1 MRRAVFSIPY
11 SLIIGGREFSPDLIS
26 SISISKSLSGIG
38 NGGIVTQQLSASVY
52 ADFSFLAGES
62 VTVVGFDGLPKFYID
77 GENRTEDTVNITAYD
92 RCRKLSQPFD
102 YSSLKDGDKVDE
114 NGDPIFLDI
123 SASGLAEK
131 IAAQCGLSGASN
143 TGDILIGTVSSDVYK
158 GAACNSILENFA
170 SASGCFVCCG
180 TDDTLR
186 FQRIGSGYS
195 SASAAHN
202 SAVIVYPQK
211 IFSRLIVSGDKSEFY
226 DFGSGSAENIME
238 ISNSLITQSVAS
250 ALASRLFENGSFVYQ
265 PVSLNAVISGNID
278 PYGSVIVGEESY
290 KVTNISINLCADGAV
305 ASLSAPVVSECS
317 SAYNNLV
324 TRQINQRI
332 AANKIYGN
340 TQISGSGGLEF
351 VADDGVYGFTA
362 FAGGLAQ
369 FAGAMMDSVMPDKI
383 EKITNSSGQV
393 ERRITYGGKTYA
405 LTYKVEGDK
414 KTDIKFVEVTE

>member
-1 MRRAVFSIPY
+1 M
-11 SLIIGGREFSPDLIS
+11 
-26 SISISKSLSGIG
+26 
-38 NGGIVTQQLSASVY
+38 TQQLSASVY

-62 VTVVGFDGLPKFYID
+62 VTVVGFDGLPTFYID

-102 YSSLKDGDKVDE
+102 YTSLKDGDKVDE

-123 SASGLAEK
+123 SASELVEK
-131 IAAQCGLSGASN
+131 IAAQCGFSGASN
-143 TGDILIGTVSSDVYK
+143 TGDILIGIVSPDVYK
-158 GAACNSILENFA
+158 GAACNSIIENFA

-186 FQRIGSGYS
+186 FQRIGIGYS
-195 SASAAHN
+195 SASAIQN

-211 IFSRLIVSGDKSEFY
+211 SFSRLIVSGDKSEFY

-250 ALASRLFENGSFVYQ
+250 TLASRLLEGGAFVYQ

-278 PYGSVIVGEESY
+278 PYGSVIVGDESY

-317 SAYNNLV
+317 SAYNNLL

-351 VADDGVYGFTA
+351 VDSGGDTYGFKTA
-362 FAGGLAQ
+362 SGGVTEYD
-369 FAGAMMDSVMPDKI
+369 GAMMDKMMPDKI
-383 EKITNSSGQV
+383 EKISDT
-393 ERRITYGGKTYA
+393 ERRITYGGKVYV
-405 LTYKVEGDK
+405 LKYKSENNK
-414 KTDIKFVEVTE
+414 KTDITFTEEAAE

>member
-1 MRRAVFSIPY
+1 M
-11 SLIIGGREFSPDLIS
+11 
-26 SISISKSLSGIG
+26 
-38 NGGIVTQQLSASVY
+38 TQQLSASVY

-62 VTVVGFDGLPKFYID
+62 VTVVGFDGLPTFYID

-102 YSSLKDGDKVDE
+102 YSSLKDGGKVDE
-114 NGDPIFLDI
+114 SGEPVYSDI

-131 IAAQCGLSGASN
+131 IAAQCGFSGASN

-180 TDDTLR
+180 TDNTLR

-195 SASAAHN
+195 SASAIQN

-211 IFSRLIVSGDKSEFY
+211 SFSRLIVSGDKSEFY

-238 ISNSLITQSVAS
+238 ISNSLISQNVAS

-278 PYGSVIVGEESY
+278 PYGTVFVGDESY

-305 ASLSAPVVSECS
+305 ASLSAPVISESS
-317 SAYNNLV
+317 SAYNNLL
-324 TRQINQRI
+324 TRHINQRI
-332 AANKIYGN
+332 AANKTYGN
-340 TQISGSGGLEF
+340 TLISGSGGLKF
-351 VADDGVYGFTA
+351 TDRDGNSYGFNTA
-362 FAGGLAQ
+362 SGGVTEYD
-369 FAGAMMDSVMPDKI
+369 GAMMDSVMPDKI
-383 EKITNSSGQV
+383 EKVANSSGKT
-393 ERRITYGGKTYA
+393 ERRITYGGKTYSLKYTESA
-405 LTYKVEGDK
+405 GVKS
-414 KTDIKFVEVTE
+414 DITFEEVTEQ

>member
-1 MRRAVFSIPY
+1 M
-11 SLIIGGREFSPDLIS
+11 
-26 SISISKSLSGIG
+26 
-38 NGGIVTQQLSASVY
+38 TQQLSASVY

-131 IAAQCGLSGASN
+131 IAAQCGFSGTSN

-195 SASAAHN
+195 SASAIQN

-211 IFSRLIVSGDKSEFY
+211 SFSRLIVSGDKSEFY

-238 ISNSLITQSVAS
+238 ISNSLISQNVAS
-250 ALASRLFENGSFVYQ
+250 ALASRLFENGSFIYQ

-278 PYGSVIVGEESY
+278 PYGTAFVGDESY

-305 ASLSAPVVSECS
+305 ASLSAPVISESS
-317 SAYNNLV
+317 SAYNNLLS
-324 TRQINQRI
+324 RQINQRI
-332 AANKIYGN
+332 AANKTYGN
-340 TQISGSGGLEF
+340 TLISGSGGLEF
-351 VADDGVYGFTA
+351 VDSGGDTYGFKTA
-362 FAGGLAQ
+362 SGGVTEYD
-369 FAGAMMDSVMPDKI
+369 GAMMDKMMPDKI

-393 ERRITYGGKTYA
+393 ERRITYGGKTYS
-405 LTYKVEGDK
+405 LTYDDDGTQ
-414 KTDIKFVEVTE
+414 KTNIKLTEVTE

>member
-1 MRRAVFSIPY
+1 M
-11 SLIIGGREFSPDLIS
+11 IS

-62 VTVVGFDGLPKFYID
+62 VIVVGFDGLPTFCID

-102 YSSLKDGDKVDE
+102 YTSLKDGDKVDE
-114 NGDPIFLDI
+114 NGEPVYSDI

-131 IAAQCGLSGASN
+131 IAAQCGFSGASN
-143 TGDILIGTVSSDVYK
+143 TGDILVGTVSSDVYK

-180 TDDTLR
+180 ADNTLR
-186 FQRIGSGYS
+186 FQRSGSGYS

-211 IFSRLIVSGDKSEFY
+211 SFSRLIVSGDKSEFY

-238 ISNSLITQSVAS
+238 ISNSLISQNVAS
-250 ALASRLFENGSFVYQ
+250 ALASRLFENGSFIYQ
-265 PVSLNAVISGNID
+265 PVSLNAIISGNID

-305 ASLSAPVVSECS
+305 ASLSAPVISESS
-317 SAYNNLV
+317 SAYNNLL

-332 AANKIYGN
+332 AANKTYGN

-351 VADDGVYGFTA
+351 VDSGGYTYGFNTSS
-362 FAGGLAQ
+362 GGVTEYD
-369 FAGAMMDSVMPDKI
+369 GAMMDKMMPDKI
-383 EKITNSSGQV
+383 EKITNSSGQA
-393 ERRITYGGKTYA
+393 ERRITYGGKTYS
-405 LTYKVEGDK
+405 LTYDDDGTQ
-414 KTDIKFVEVTE
+414 KTNIKLTEVTE

>member
-1 MRRAVFSIPY
+1 M
-11 SLIIGGREFSPDLIS
+11 
-26 SISISKSLSGIG
+26 
-38 NGGIVTQQLSASVY
+38 TQQLSAAVY
-52 ADFSFLAGES
+52 ADHSFNAGES
-62 VTVVGFDGLPKFYID
+62 VTVVGFDGLPTFYID

-114 NGDPIFLDI
+114 NGDPVYSDI
-123 SASGLAEK
+123 AASGLAEK
-131 IAAQCGLSGASN
+131 IAAQCGFSGASN
-143 TGDILIGTVSSDVYK
+143 TGDILIGSVSSDVYK

-180 TDDTLR
+180 NDDTLR

-195 SASAAHN
+195 SASATHN

-211 IFSRLIVSGDKSEFY
+211 SFSRLIVSGDKSEFY

-238 ISNSLITQSVAS
+238 ISNSLITQNVAS

-278 PYGSVIVGEESY
+278 PYGSVIVGDESY

-305 ASLSAPVVSECS
+305 ASLSAPVVSESS
-317 SAYNNLV
+317 SAYNNLL

-351 VADDGVYGFTA
+351 VDSGGEAYGFKTSS
-362 FAGGLAQ
+362 GGVTE
-369 FAGAMMDSVMPDKI
+369 FSGAMLSAVQPVGKI
-383 EKITNSSGQV
+383 EDTADNVVSFL
-393 ERRITYGGKTYA
+393 GKLGDKTFRWKA
-405 LTYKVEGDK
+405 VEGNDG
-414 KTDIKFVEVTE
+414 TVSLSREEVISDG

>member
-1 MRRAVFSIPY
+1 M
-11 SLIIGGREFSPDLIS
+11 IS

-38 NGGIVTQQLSASVY
+38 NGGIVTQQLSAAVY
-52 ADFSFLAGES
+52 ADYSFLAGDS
-62 VTVVGFDGLPKFYID
+62 VIVVGFDGLPTFYID

-102 YSSLKDGDKVDE
+102 YTSLKDGDKVDE
-114 NGDPIFLDI
+114 NGEPVYIDI
-123 SASGLAEK
+123 AASGLAEK
-131 IAAQCGLSGASN
+131 IAAQCGFSGASN

-180 TDDTLR
+180 TDNTLR

-211 IFSRLIVSGDKSEFY
+211 SFSRLIVSGDKSEFY

-238 ISNSLITQSVAS
+238 ISNSLITQSIAS
-250 ALASRLFENGSFVYQ
+250 TLASRLFENGSFVYQ
-265 PVSLNAVISGNID
+265 PVSLNAVISGNIN
-278 PYGSVIVGEESY
+278 PYGSVIVGDESY

-305 ASLSAPVVSECS
+305 ASLSAPVISESS
-317 SAYNNLV
+317 SAYNNLL

-332 AANKIYGN
+332 AANKTYGN
-340 TQISGSGGLEF
+340 TLISGSGGLEF
-351 VADDGVYGFTA
+351 VDSGGGAYGFKTSS
-362 FAGGLAQ
+362 GGVTEYD
-369 FAGAMMDSVMPDKI
+369 GAMMDKMMPDKI
-383 EKITNSSGQV
+383 EKITNSSGQA
-393 ERRITYGGKTYA
+393 ERRITYGGKTYS
-405 LTYKVEGDK
+405 LTYDDDGTQ
-414 KTDIKFVEVTE
+414 KTNIKLVEVTE